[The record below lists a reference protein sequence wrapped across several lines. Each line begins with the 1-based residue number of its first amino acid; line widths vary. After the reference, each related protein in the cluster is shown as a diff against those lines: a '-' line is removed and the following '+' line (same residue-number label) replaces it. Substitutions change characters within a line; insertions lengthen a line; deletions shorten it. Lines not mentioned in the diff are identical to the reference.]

1 MSQSEDI
8 KAAARRALAP
18 IAEDMLE
25 VERIIM
31 REVSSAV
38 SRVDEVGHY
47 ITAAGG
53 ANAFGEISKAWDAVE
68 PSAVAVADPWCI
80 IIHDYEGSSYDEK
93 VAALKADPQLSQLDC
108 VKNERFVRLSLEDA
122 MPGMRCVSTVEA
134 IAQVL
139 YPEKL

>member
-38 SRVDEVGHY
+38 SRVTKWD
-47 ITAAGG
+47 TTSQQPAA
-53 ANAFGEISKAWDAVE
+53 
-68 PSAVAVADPWCI
+68 SACAPPC
-80 IIHDYEGSSYDEK
+80 S
-93 VAALKADPQLSQLDC
+93 
-108 VKNERFVRLSLEDA
+108 F
-122 MPGMRCVSTVEA
+122 
-134 IAQVL
+134 
-139 YPEKL
+139 

>member
-8 KAAARRALAP
+8 KAAARRALVP

-47 ITAAGG
+47 
-53 ANAFGEISKAWDAVE
+53 
-68 PSAVAVADPWCI
+68 
-80 IIHDYEGSSYDEK
+80 
-93 VAALKADPQLSQLDC
+93 
-108 VKNERFVRLSLEDA
+108 LSL
-122 MPGMRCVSTVEA
+122 
-134 IAQVL
+134 IHI
-139 YPEKL
+139 

>member
-53 ANAFGEISKAWDAVE
+53 KRMRPALLILMARAMGADPAKAAYLGAVIEILHTATLMHDDVVDEGKCA
-68 PSAVAVADPWCI
+68 AVAKQPTRAGVTARPYWSVTSS
-80 IIHDYEGSSYDEK
+80 IHAPS
-93 VAALKADPQLSQLDC
+93 
-108 VKNERFVRLSLEDA
+108 R
-122 MPGMRCVSTVEA
+122 
-134 IAQVL
+134 
-139 YPEKL
+139 

>member
-53 ANAFGEISKAWDAVE
+53 KRMRPALLILMARAMGADPAKAAYLGAVIEILHTATLMHDDVVDEGKMRRGRETANARWG
-68 PSAVAVADPWCI
+68 
-80 IIHDYEGSSYDEK
+80 
-93 VAALKADPQLSQLDC
+93 
-108 VKNERFVRLSLEDA
+108 LSL
-122 MPGMRCVSTVEA
+122 
-134 IAQVL
+134 IHI
-139 YPEKL
+139 